1 MRLAAV
7 DIGSNTV
14 HALVADV
21 VRGRLVDVAH
31 YVEMPE
37 LGAHVAR
44 TGAVGARAKPV
55 IRALRSVVARARTH
69 GYEVLIAG
77 ATEAVRQ
84 ASDRDAFAREAG
96 EAVGTTLHVIRADRE
111 AELSFLG
118 VASKHAHRREWL
130 MVDLGGASTEIVI
143 GNGRKMVR
151 SATLP
156 IGSGVFASTYFS
168 DPPKPEERARMRR
181 AALRELAHA
190 PDAEVVRLVVTGGTA
205 TNLPL
210 LLSKRKPPAVL
221 TTRLMDPVKDR
232 SAILKVALALTCVV
246 LVIETAGGLVS
257 HSLALLSDAGHVL
270 TDVFALGLAWFA
282 VSQANR
288 PADLRRSYGYHR
300 VSILAALVNAVT
312 LIVIVIAIAFEAV

>member
-14 HALVADV
+14 HSLVADV

-31 YVEMPE
+31 FVEMPE
-37 LGAHVAR
+37 LGAHVAK
-44 TGAVGARAKPV
+44 TGVIGARAKPA
-55 IRALRSVVARARTH
+55 IRALRSVVAKARAH

-84 ASDRDAFAREAG
+84 ASDRDGFVHKAG
-96 EAVGTTLHVIRADRE
+96 EAVGTTLHIIGADRE

-118 VASKHAHRREWL
+118 VASKHAGRREWL

-151 SATLP
+151 AATLP
-156 IGSGVFASTYFS
+156 IGSGVLASTYFS

-190 PDAEVVRLVVTGGTA
+190 PDAEVERLVVTGGTA
-205 TNLPL
+205 SNLPL
-210 LLSKRKPPAVL
+210 LLSKRNPPTVL
-221 TTRLMDPVKDR
+221 TTADL
-232 SAILKVALALTCVV
+232 LTCESR
-246 LVIETAGGLVS
+246 LDAGRASAVATKAGLPANRVKAMRAGVE
-257 HSLALLSDAGHVL
+257 ALLLLLDWY
-270 TDVFALGLAWFA
+270 GLA
-282 VSQANR
+282 VLQISHEG
-288 PADLRRSYGYHR
+288 LRHGMLLSYLERGDDWWRSGD
-300 VSILAALVNAVT
+300 
-312 LIVIVIAIAFEAV
+312 

>member
-96 EAVGTTLHVIRADRE
+96 EAVGTTLHIIRADRE

-190 PDAEVVRLVVTGGTA
+190 PDAEVMRLVVTGGTA

-221 TTRLMDPVKDR
+221 TTADL
-232 SAILKVALALTCVV
+232 LTCESRLDAARASEVAEKSGLPPSRV
-246 LVIETAGGLVS
+246 KAMRAGVE
-257 HSLALLSDAGHVL
+257 ALLLLLDWY
-270 TDVFALGLAWFA
+270 GLA
-282 VSQANR
+282 VLQISYEG
-288 PADLRRSYGYHR
+288 LRHGML
-300 VSILAALVNAVT
+300 LAYLE
-312 LIVIVIAIAFEAV
+312 LGEDWWR